1 MRLNFPATALLATLV
16 AGGAFADDPVREN
29 SRGARSSRIFRGPG
43 MDETGRLAMRL
54 TRLEQRLAH
63 ADRTIRVLRRRI
75 NRLESNPVMELG
87 PFVSIESADLNELSG
102 PHVLLTGVNLHVR
115 SGSGFTDDEGQLRE
129 LGNVIVG
136 YNERR
141 RGVCSST
148 GSGLTIVQR
157 CAADEECRGGD
168 CVFGENA
175 RQGSHNLVIGP
186 EHFYPSF
193 GGLVA
198 GRENTVEGEHSSVV
212 GGQEN
217 EAVGEFSSVTGGWYN
232 STSGSWSSVS
242 GGFRNRATGRQ
253 ATVSG
258 GHGNIASGYTT
269 TVGGGG
275 FNASSGFG
283 STVCGGAFNIS
294 DGISSAILGGH
305 SNEATGSQTSIVG
318 GRKNHASDFATVV
331 VGGEDN
337 VADERF
343 EIEPW

>member
-75 NRLESNPVMELG
+75 NRLESNPVLELG
-87 PFVSIESADLNELSG
+87 PFVSIESADLNERSG

-217 EAVGEFSSVTGGWYN
+217 EQRSEAEDSTQVVDSEARCVGAPSIFLTASRQRFLGGIRTKRQAVRPRSLGVGKIMPLISLLSSWAGRIMLP
-232 STSGSWSSVS
+232 TSGSKSSLGDGLFS
-242 GGFRNRATGRQ
+242 SRPSSRCCHRLTRL
-253 ATVSG
+253 
-258 GHGNIASGYTT
+258 IAR
-269 TVGGGG
+269 
-275 FNASSGFG
+275 SSRHR
-283 STVCGGAFNIS
+283 S
-294 DGISSAILGGH
+294 
-305 SNEATGSQTSIVG
+305 
-318 GRKNHASDFATVV
+318 
-331 VGGEDN
+331 
-337 VADERF
+337 
-343 EIEPW
+343 